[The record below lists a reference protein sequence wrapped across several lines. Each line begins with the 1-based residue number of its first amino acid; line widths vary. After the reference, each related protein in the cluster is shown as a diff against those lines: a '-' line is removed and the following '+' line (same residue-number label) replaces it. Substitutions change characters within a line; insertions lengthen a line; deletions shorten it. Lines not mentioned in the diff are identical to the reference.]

1 MSASPQSYPASNP
14 LSQQNMQELAVARAG
29 GKKVR
34 RAIRVAL
41 VDGWTLAF
49 FACLTILFSI
59 GSLPDMMIGIVLGG
73 IAAVE
78 LYGASRLRKLDPAA
92 CKILGFNQ
100 LAFAAMIIIYAL
112 SKLVPMMLGRP
123 SAMAA
128 DLASDPMTSQLID
141 TRDYTHMINMIYM
154 AVYAG
159 LIVYAICSMGILSLY
174 YFTRIKH
181 IRSYLQQTPPW
192 IIDMQRQGVSI

>member
-1 MSASPQSYPASNP
+1 MSVSPPSYPASNP

-41 VDGWTLAF
+41 FDGWTLAF
-49 FACLTILFSI
+49 FACLTVLFSI
-59 GSLPDMMIGIVLGG
+59 GSLPSMMIGVVLGG
-73 IAAVE
+73 IAAIE
-78 LYGASRLRKLDPAA
+78 LYGASRLRKLDSSA

-100 LAFAAMIIIYAL
+100 LALAALIIIYAL
-112 SKLVPMMLGRP
+112 SQLIPMMMGH
-123 SAMAA
+123 SALPAEVT
-128 DLASDPMTSQLID
+128 SDPATAQLLD
-141 TRDYTHMINMIYM
+141 SGGYTQIINTVYM
-154 AVYAG
+154 GYYAI
-159 LIVYAICSMGILSLY
+159 LIAIAICSMGGLSLY